1 MSSPLF
7 SIVIA
12 NYNYGRFLD
21 DAIKSVIA
29 QNMSDE
35 VELII
40 CDGGSSDN
48 SVEIIRK
55 YANGLPQNTH
65 RNDWLNT
72 KHQFEDPAA
81 RLITWWCSEKDGG
94 QSAAFNKGF
103 SHAKGRLLTWLNADD
118 ILTPGALRAVARVA
132 EKYPDC
138 EWCTGSSCYADE
150 MLRVTKCF
158 CAHAFSP
165 VRARWGVL
173 TVGGP
178 STFFSLRLLRM
189 AGGFDESLHYVMDTD
204 LWYKFY
210 FQCNVR
216 YRRTLHNIFA
226 YRRHEASKMS
236 GADDYKTERALENR
250 RRSREEAKILDARY
264 NRHKGFVFLI
274 AHILSFSVRD
284 KFIAWWRDICWRGHD
299 AREI

>member
-7 SIVIA
+7 SVVIA
-12 NYNYGRFLD
+12 NYNYGRFLE

-29 QNMSDE
+29 QNMSEE

-40 CDGGSSDN
+40 CDGGSNDN
-48 SVEIIRK
+48 SVEIIKK
-55 YANGLPQNTH
+55 YANGLPPNTH
-65 RNDWLNT
+65 RADWQSSSL
-72 KHQFEDPAA
+72 QYGASDLG
-81 RLITWWCSEKDGG
+81 LITWWCSEKDGG

-118 ILTPGALRAVARVA
+118 ILTPGALRAVARVIG
-132 EKYPDC
+132 EHPDC
-138 EWCTGSSCYADE
+138 EWCIGSSCYADE
-150 MLRVTKCF
+150 TLRVTKCF
-158 CAHAFSP
+158 CAHAFSF

-178 STFFSLRLLRM
+178 STFFSPRLLRM
-189 AGGFDESLHYVMDTD
+189 AGGLDESLHYVMDTD

-210 FQCNVR
+210 FRCDVR

-264 NRHKGFVFLI
+264 NRHKGFIFVL
-274 AHILSFSVRD
+274 AHILSFSFKD
-284 KFIAWWRDICWRGHD
+284 KVIAWWRDICWRGRD